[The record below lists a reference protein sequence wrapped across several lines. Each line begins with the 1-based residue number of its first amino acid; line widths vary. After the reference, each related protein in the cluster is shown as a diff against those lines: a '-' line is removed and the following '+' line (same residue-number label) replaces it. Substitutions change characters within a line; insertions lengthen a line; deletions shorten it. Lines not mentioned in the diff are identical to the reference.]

1 MQASESKELY
11 LSEFR
16 QYRNNGASKNPAW
29 LKQLRESAIASF
41 QELGFPTTRDE
52 DWKYTSLD
60 PITSVAFQRGNGVA
74 KTVTADD
81 ILGLALADSVCH
93 RLIFINGCYFPQL
106 SSLRGLPAGVRVES
120 IAETLRRDD
129 DSLQSHLGR
138 YARIREQAFV
148 ALNTAFTEDGAL
160 VVVPKNCKLGEPIHL
175 IFVSI
180 ANGKSVASHPRSL
193 FIVEDGGEAR
203 IVETYVGLGTGSYFV
218 NPVTELV
225 GGEDTVIAHY
235 RLQREGAK
243 GSHIGALEARLSRN
257 CNLTAHAITL
267 GGALVRNDVHAVL
280 AGEGSECLL
289 NGLYVLD
296 GKQHVDNSTEIEHI
310 KPKATSLELYKGILS
325 GSGRGVFNGK
335 ILVHKDAQKTNARQT
350 NKNLL
355 LSADAMVNTKPQL
368 EIYADDVKCSHGSTI
383 GQLDRDALFY
393 LRSRGLSHDDAQ
405 SLLTYAFASEVVAR
419 VKIDLMRQRLD
430 DYLLSKFGRNQ
441 ESRIQ

>member
-81 ILGLALADSVCH
+81 ILGLALADSACH

-148 ALNTAFTEDGAL
+148 ALN
-160 VVVPKNCKLGEPIHL
+160 
-175 IFVSI
+175 
-180 ANGKSVASHPRSL
+180 
-193 FIVEDGGEAR
+193 
-203 IVETYVGLGTGSYFV
+203 
-218 NPVTELV
+218 
-225 GGEDTVIAHY
+225 
-235 RLQREGAK
+235 
-243 GSHIGALEARLSRN
+243 
-257 CNLTAHAITL
+257 
-267 GGALVRNDVHAVL
+267 
-280 AGEGSECLL
+280 
-289 NGLYVLD
+289 
-296 GKQHVDNSTEIEHI
+296 
-310 KPKATSLELYKGILS
+310 
-325 GSGRGVFNGK
+325 
-335 ILVHKDAQKTNARQT
+335 
-350 NKNLL
+350 
-355 LSADAMVNTKPQL
+355 
-368 EIYADDVKCSHGSTI
+368 
-383 GQLDRDALFY
+383 
-393 LRSRGLSHDDAQ
+393 
-405 SLLTYAFASEVVAR
+405 
-419 VKIDLMRQRLD
+419 
-430 DYLLSKFGRNQ
+430 
-441 ESRIQ
+441 